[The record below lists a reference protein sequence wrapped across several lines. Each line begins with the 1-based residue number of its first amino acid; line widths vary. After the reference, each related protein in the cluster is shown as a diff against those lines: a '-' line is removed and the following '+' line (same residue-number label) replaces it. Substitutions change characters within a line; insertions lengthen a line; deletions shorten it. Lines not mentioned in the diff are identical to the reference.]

1 MRTDLDIAKEIIPRP
16 IEKIARSAGLNTDE
30 IDYYGKYIA
39 KVNLQAYEKRK
50 NKKDGKLILVT
61 TITPTPF
68 GEGKTTITIG
78 LAQALARI
86 GKKPFVCIREPSLG
100 PTLGLKGGA
109 AGGGWSQVI
118 PMEDINL
125 HFTGD
130 MHMISSAHNYLSAML
145 DNHIYFGNALGFDT
159 DNISWNRVVDM
170 NDRALRN
177 ITVNYKD
184 ITRRTSFDISA
195 ASEVMAVM
203 CLSMGFS
210 QLRQKLGSMITG
222 FSSDGRP
229 ITSSDLK
236 ADGAMALLLK
246 EAIKPNLVQTIEGVP
261 AFVHGGP
268 FANIAHGCNSL
279 VSTKLALK
287 LADYVVTEAG
297 FGSDLGAEKFFD
309 IKCRLGGLRPD
320 AVVLV
325 VTTKAL
331 KWQGGM
337 EKDRYKERDQQ
348 ALIKGLDNLRLHIQG
363 LRNYDLP
370 IIVAVN
376 KYAFDDEAE
385 LKIISEFCEKE
396 GIGHSVCDVREKG
409 GAGGKELA
417 QKVVREIK
425 NKPAAFS
432 LLYDDVLSTEEKLD
446 VIAKKIYHAGSVDF
460 SFEAD
465 KDLARI
471 KELGFSSLPVCVA
484 KTQFSFT
491 DDHTKKGSPVGFNIT
506 IKRLKICSGAGFIV
520 AYAGDI
526 MTMPGLPQHPASEN
540 MYIDDSGGI
549 HGIF

>member
-1 MRTDLDIAKEIIPRP
+1 MLTDLEIVRKSKPLP
-16 IEKIARSAGLNTDE
+16 IEKIARSAGLSLDE

-39 KVNLQAYEKRK
+39 KVKLAAYEKRK
-50 NKKDGKLILVT
+50 NKKNGKLILVT
-61 TITPTPF
+61 TITPTPY
-68 GEGKTTITIG
+68 GEGKTTMTIG
-78 LAQALARI
+78 LAQVLKKI
-86 GKKPFVCIREPSLG
+86 GKRSFVCIREPSLG

-130 MHMISSAHNYLSAML
+130 MHMISSAHNYLAAML
-145 DNHIYFGNALGFDT
+145 DNHIYFGNHLGFDI
-159 DNISWNRVVDM
+159 DKISWNRVIDM
-170 NDRALRN
+170 NDRALRK
-177 ITVNYKD
+177 ITLEYKD
-184 ITRRTSFDISA
+184 IRRTSSFDIAA
-195 ASEVMAVM
+195 ASEAMAVT
-203 CLSMGFS
+203 CLSMNFF
-210 QLRQKLGSMITG
+210 QLRQKLGSIITG

-229 ITSSDLK
+229 LTSADLK

-246 EAIKPNLVQTIEGVP
+246 DAIKPNLVQTIEGVP

-279 VSTKLALK
+279 IATKLALK

-331 KWQGGM
+331 KWQGGVARD
-337 EKDRYKERDQQ
+337 KWRERNEE
-348 ALIKGLDNLRLHIQG
+348 ALKKGLWNLEKHIEG
-363 LRNYDLP
+363 LKNYSVP

-376 KYAFDDEAE
+376 RYDFDDESE
-385 LKIISEFCEKE
+385 LNIISGFCEKE
-396 GIGHSVCDVREKG
+396 GIPCAVSDVREKG
-409 GAGGKELA
+409 GAGGKVLA
-417 QKVVREIK
+417 EIVVESVK
-425 NKPAAFS
+425 NKDSSFK
-432 LLYDDVLSTEEKLD
+432 LLYEDSLSAGEKLD
-446 VIAKKIYHAGSVDF
+446 VIAKKIYHNDGVSF
-460 SFEAD
+460 SSEAQE
-465 KDLARI
+465 DLSRI
-471 KELGFSSLPVCVA
+471 RALGFDRLPVCIA

-491 DDHTKKGSPVGFNIT
+491 DDHTRIGDPAGLKINIKK
-506 IKRLKICSGAGFIV
+506 LKICAGAGFIV

-540 MYIDDSGGI
+540 MYIDDCGEI

>member
-1 MRTDLDIAKEIIPRP
+1 
-16 IEKIARSAGLNTDE
+16 
-30 IDYYGKYIA
+30 
-39 KVNLQAYEKRK
+39 
-50 NKKDGKLILVT
+50 
-61 TITPTPF
+61 
-68 GEGKTTITIG
+68 
-78 LAQALARI
+78 
-86 GKKPFVCIREPSLG
+86 
-100 PTLGLKGGA
+100 
-109 AGGGWSQVI
+109 
-118 PMEDINL
+118 MEDINL

-337 EKDRYKERDQQ
+337 EKNRYKERDQQ